1 MSVKFEDYYKVL
13 GVSRSATQEELQS
26 AFRKLARKYHPDVSK
41 EPDAEEQFKRINEA
55 YEVLK
60 DPETRRR
67 YDALG
72 ANWKAGQDFRPPPGW
87 GGGGGPGGAGFN
99 QVNIEDLFGQQAGG
113 FSDFF
118 KMFMGGGA
126 GAPGFG
132 GAGPG
137 FGGQPFGAGQPFGGA
152 GTRTRQQAKRGENVE
167 VMARASLEDVYH
179 GKKLHVSVRRQDG
192 QNKQYAVKIPPGSTH
207 GSNIRLSGQGSPGGY
222 GGKAGDLILT
232 LEITPHAD
240 FEVDGHDLIT
250 VVPILPWEAAL
261 GARVRARTM
270 DGEITLKVPAGV
282 AGGSKLRARGKGLP
296 VEKEKRGDLYM
307 RLEIVNPPTLTDAQR
322 ALYEQLAQAS
332 DFNPRET

>member
-1 MSVKFEDYYKVL
+1 LSVKFEDYYKVL
-13 GVSRSATQEELQS
+13 GVSRSASQDELQS

-41 EPDAEEQFKRINEA
+41 EPDAEEKFKKINEA

-87 GGGGGPGGAGFN
+87 GGGAGGPGFN
-99 QVNIEDLFGQQAGG
+99 QVNIEDLFGGQAGG

-118 KMFMGGGA
+118 KMFMGNGGA
-126 GAPGFG
+126 RGFGG

-137 FGGQPFGAGQPFGGA
+137 FGGQPFGGAGQPFPG
-152 GTRTRQQAKRGENVE
+152 GTRTRQTAKRGENVE
-167 VMARASLEDVYH
+167 VVARAELEDVYH
-179 GKKLHVSVRRQDG
+179 GKKLHVGVRRANG
-192 QNKQYAVKIPPGSTH
+192 ETKQYAVKIPPGSTQ
-207 GSNIRLSGQGSPGGY
+207 GSNIRLSGQGAPGAL

-232 LEITPHAD
+232 LEITPHPN

-250 VVPILPWEAAL
+250 VVPISPWEAAL
-261 GARVRARTM
+261 GAKVRAKTM
-270 DGEITLKVPAGV
+270 DGEITLKIPAGV

-296 VEKEKRGDLYM
+296 SEKDKRGDLYL
-307 RLEIVNPPTLTDAQR
+307 RLEIVNPPTLSDAQR
-322 ALYEQLAQAS
+322 ALYEQLAEIS
-332 DFNPRET
+332 NFDPRES